1 MALSQKFAVKLRTGA
16 IVLNFAVIFVDV
28 VCNGKQRDFCR
39 NLLFSSEQKLPEFV
53 IFLDGSCKIDCV
65 NSKGM
70 IE

>member
-28 VCNGKQRDFCR
+28 VGNGKQRDFCR
-39 NLLFSSEQKLPEFV
+39 NLR
-53 IFLDGSCKIDCV
+53 SCKIDCV